1 MFSYQLKLIYKTIY
15 DKENDDIIEIYSKL
29 DKDILNI
36 LENKKHNLLDYL
48 NKYFDKEDY
57 KIDIALYQIQDY
69 IIILK
74 DILEMF
80 FEPYKWF
87 EQRKKFLLSKDGN
100 NYLKIY
106 EKYCMNR

>member
-1 MFSYQLKLIYKTIY
+1 M
-15 DKENDDIIEIYSKL
+15 
-29 DKDILNI
+29 
-36 LENKKHNLLDYL
+36 LDYL